1 MLIHFLC
8 ITEKGAIEE
17 AKRCKTD
24 EHDSEDEEDD
34 DNLPEDLDEKDGSAE
49 DKDQDEVDKGMND
62 CNIYGQGLLSRRE
75 GEQGGATCPGPQT
88 SRGPQLEKY
97 LKIEQGPIKFGRART
112 RH

>member
-1 MLIHFLC
+1 MLSHFLC
-8 ITEKGAIEE
+8 ITEKSAIEE

-24 EHDSEDEEDD
+24 EHDSEDEDD
-34 DNLPEDLDEKDGSAE
+34 DDDLPEDEKDGSAE
-49 DKDQDEVDKGMND
+49 DKDQDEVDKSMND

-75 GEQGGATCPGPQT
+75 GGARGATCPWPQT

-97 LKIEQGPIKFGRART
+97 PKIEQGPIKFGART